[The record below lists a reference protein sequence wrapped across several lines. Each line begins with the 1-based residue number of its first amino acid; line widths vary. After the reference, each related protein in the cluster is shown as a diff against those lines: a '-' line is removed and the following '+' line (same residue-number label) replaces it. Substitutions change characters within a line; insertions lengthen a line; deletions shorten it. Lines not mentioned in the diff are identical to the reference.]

1 MKKKKKQ
8 KYLSYTEKGVRY
20 LQCKRCKQYHPVSNN
35 KVVAVLCSRCTNFLV
50 PPDKITSQYV
60 PSGKPAGWHFMKE
73 FVDKDGRV
81 FHRGKEQPKL
91 KGTLSPTKIK
101 PKKKTKRRSKEEI
114 LVDRYKKKKKAQKKN
129 KSKIVSAYEIRCS
142 KCKEIKK
149 TPKARKEKLVQEAGS
164 LAKLEKTYLCRK
176 CKGEL
181 KK

>member
-91 KGTLSPTKIK
+91 FHLLKSNQKRKLSEDRRKKSLSIDIRRKRKLKRKI
-101 PKKKTKRRSKEEI
+101 
-114 LVDRYKKKKKAQKKN
+114 N
-129 KSKIVSAYEIRCS
+129 
-142 KCKEIKK
+142 
-149 TPKARKEKLVQEAGS
+149 
-164 LAKLEKTYLCRK
+164 
-176 CKGEL
+176 L
-181 KK
+181 K

>member
-81 FHRGKEQPKL
+81 FHRGKEQPKHFHLL
-91 KGTLSPTKIK
+91 KSNQKRKLSEDRRKKSLSIDIRRKRKLKRKI
-101 PKKKTKRRSKEEI
+101 
-114 LVDRYKKKKKAQKKN
+114 N
-129 KSKIVSAYEIRCS
+129 
-142 KCKEIKK
+142 
-149 TPKARKEKLVQEAGS
+149 
-164 LAKLEKTYLCRK
+164 
-176 CKGEL
+176 L
-181 KK
+181 K